1 MSPRFPRVEALLGG
15 PLEQVTYV
23 QLASLVGN
31 SDARED
37 EDLEFKAPHYSA
49 DQAGRTEL
57 AKDVAALANGTGGV
71 LILGLAEDRSTSIP
85 CAVTPVE
92 LTDGKLRQIRQALAS
107 NLRPTPRIELFTKP
121 DQLGSNQG
129 ILLIA
134 VPRSL
139 DAPHAIVEQ
148 TRLAY
153 PRRNGSTTAWLTE
166 AEIATAYR
174 RRFEQLA
181 SRADRIS
188 RIDHDVEQ
196 AAERLEGHVFL
207 EEGEPWL
214 TVSLVPDIPGDMVVD
229 HASVQ
234 RVSTQEL
241 AAIPLLGRTAA
252 TFRGSLVGARRIVLF
267 DDRPPQYV
275 AELHSDGSGAWAA
288 RIPMVEFSPDD
299 SSTWPYGA
307 DTDSIV
313 TLVLS
318 ALRHLAQHAVTRTGA
333 AGTAALRVR
342 LESQTP
348 VANSMIR
355 LPNSPRTREINLA
368 RGALVPQQMG
378 VRVGTTAHR
387 RAVGYAHSLLND
399 LADGG
404 VGLVQAASLLI
415 SDLFQ
420 HYGLAEPAQIGR
432 DGSIIANGW
441 SEPERTQIAT
451 WARHVSVPVT

>member
-15 PLEQVTYV
+15 SLEQVTYA

-31 SDARED
+31 PDARED
-37 EDLEFKAPHYSA
+37 EDLDYKGPHYSA
-49 DQAGRTEL
+49 DQAGRAEL
-57 AKDVAALANGTGGV
+57 AKDVAALANGIGGV
-71 LILGLAEDRSTSIP
+71 LVLGLAEDRRTSIP
-85 CAVTPVE
+85 NAVTPVE
-92 LTDGKLRQIRQALAS
+92 LTDGKARQIRQTIAS
-107 NLRPTPRIELFTKP
+107 NLRPTPRIELFPKH
-121 DQLGSNQG
+121 DQPGSIQG

-181 SRADRIS
+181 DRTDRIS
-188 RIDHDVEQ
+188 RIDHDVEET
-196 AAERLEGHVFL
+196 AERLEGRSFL
-207 EEGEPWL
+207 EAGDPLL
-214 TVSLVPDIPGDMVVD
+214 TVSLVPDIPGDMVID

-241 AAIPLLGRTAA
+241 AAVPLLGRTAA
-252 TFRGSLVGARRIVLF
+252 TFYSSMVGARRIVLF
-267 DDRPPQYV
+267 DDRPPRYV

-288 RIPMVEFSPDD
+288 RTPLLGIAQDD
-299 SSTWPYGA
+299 SNTWPYGA

-348 VANSMIR
+348 IGGGPMR
-355 LPNSPRTREINLA
+355 LPNLPRTREIHLA
-368 RGALVPQQMG
+368 HEALVPQETG
-378 VRVGTTAHR
+378 VRASATAHR
-387 RAVGYAHSLLND
+387 SAGGHAHALLND

-404 VGLVQAASLLI
+404 IGLVQAASLLI

-420 HYGLAEPAQIGR
+420 HYGLAEPPQISR
-432 DGSIIANGW
+432 DGSIIASGW
-441 SEPERTQIAT
+441 SEPERTQIST
-451 WARHVSVPVT
+451 WAQQVSVPVT

>member
-15 PLEQVTYV
+15 SLEQVTYA

-31 SDARED
+31 PDARED
-37 EDLEFKAPHYSA
+37 EDLDYKGPHYSA
-49 DQAGRTEL
+49 DQAGRAEL
-57 AKDVAALANGTGGV
+57 AKDVAALANGIGGV
-71 LILGLAEDRSTSIP
+71 LVLGLAEDRRTSIP
-85 CAVTPVE
+85 NAVTPVE
-92 LTDGKLRQIRQALAS
+92 LTDGKVRQIRQTIAS
-107 NLRPTPRIELFTKP
+107 NLRPPPRIELFPKH
-121 DQLGSNQG
+121 DQPGSIQG

-181 SRADRIS
+181 DRTDRIS
-188 RIDHDVEQ
+188 RIDHDVEET
-196 AAERLEGHVFL
+196 AERLEGRSFL
-207 EEGEPWL
+207 EAGDPLL
-214 TVSLVPDIPGDMVVD
+214 TVSLVPDIPGDMVID

-234 RVSTQEL
+234 RVSMQEL
-241 AAIPLLGRTAA
+241 AAVPLLGRTAA
-252 TFRGSLVGARRIVLF
+252 TFYSSMVGARRIVLF
-267 DDRPPQYV
+267 DDRPPRYV

-288 RIPMVEFSPDD
+288 RTPLLGIAQDD
-299 SSTWPYGA
+299 SNTWPYGA

-348 VANSMIR
+348 IGGGPMR
-355 LPNSPRTREINLA
+355 LPNLPRTREIHLA
-368 RGALVPQQMG
+368 HEALVPQERG
-378 VRVGTTAHR
+378 VRASATAHR
-387 RAVGYAHSLLND
+387 SAGGHAHALLND

-404 VGLVQAASLLI
+404 IGLVQAASLLI

-420 HYGLAEPAQIGR
+420 HYGLAEPPQISR
-432 DGSIIANGW
+432 DGSIIASGW
-441 SEPERTQIAT
+441 SEPERTQIST
-451 WARHVSVPVT
+451 WAQEVSVPVT